1 MLISEKY
8 VRAVVKEELLKI
20 LKEADLSSVPKQHY
34 LSPEEQ
40 FFGSTKAAGL
50 ESDKVQQV
58 RAQGA
63 KYADT
68 MKEIVPIQTQ
78 TDIAKAIKYYQSLPP
93 QRMINMI
100 VAHVYHN
107 FTFHM
112 FVQKDK
118 RILPLFK
125 DFVEDVM
132 EQVSAG
138 QIKEQA
144 VKEEDLTIHNTNEYK
159 RYTIPLQILRPAL
172 VEFAKLIGSI
182 PNSRDMITR
191 QKYFLAIKN
200 YAGSFK

>member
-1 MLISEKY
+1 MLITEKY
-8 VRAVVKEELLKI
+8 VRSVVRQELLKI
-20 LKEADLSSVPKQHY
+20 LKEAELPPIPKQQY

-93 QRMINMI
+93 QRMINMVI
-100 VAHVYHN
+100 AHVYHN
-107 FTFHM
+107 FSFYM

-118 RILPLFK
+118 RLLSLFK
-125 DFVEDVM
+125 DFVDDVM
-132 EQVSAG
+132 EQVSGA

-144 VKEEDLTIHNTNEYK
+144 VKEEELTFYNTNEYK
-159 RYTIPLQILRPAL
+159 RYTIPLQILRPSL
-172 VEFAKLIGSI
+172 VEFAKLIGSV
-182 PNSRDMITR
+182 PNARDMITK

-200 YAGSFK
+200 YVGSFK